1 MTAKIKMV
9 AANLHF
15 CAEFLLVSVHGVQ
28 INCERLQA
36 HKYKQGQAYREIA
49 CLFVCVCLRLCLCV
63 CVCVFVR
70 VCVSVCMSVCVRVF
84 VCVHA
89 CVCV

>member
-49 CLFVCVCLRLCLCV
+49 CLFVCVCVCVCVSVSVCLCLCV
-63 CVCVFVR
+63 
-70 VCVSVCMSVCVRVF
+70 SVCVCRF
-84 VCVHA
+84 VKRAAMQGH
-89 CVCV
+89 